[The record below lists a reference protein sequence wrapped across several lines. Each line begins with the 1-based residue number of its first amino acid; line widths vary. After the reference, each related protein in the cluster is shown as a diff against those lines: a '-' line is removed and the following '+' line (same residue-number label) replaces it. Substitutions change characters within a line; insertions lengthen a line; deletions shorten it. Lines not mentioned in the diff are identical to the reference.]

1 MKKIWKYIVGFFS
14 FVGGIL
20 TLFLL
25 SSNKNKKV
33 KELKGKIKDN
43 EKKVK
48 EVNSKIKLA
57 EKQSEEIKKSLKSK
71 KEALKEIEKQKKT
84 FGVERTG
91 ADEASDF
98 LKKYSK
104 GKK

>member
-48 EVNSKIKLA
+48 EVDSKIKST
-57 EKQSEEIKKSLKSK
+57 EKQSEEIKKSLESK
-71 KEALKEIEKQKKT
+71 KEALKEIESKKYKKKD
-84 FGVERTG
+84 VSSK
-91 ADEASDF
+91 DASDF
-98 LKKYSK
+98 LKNYK

>member
-1 MKKIWKYIVGFFS
+1 MKKLWKYIVGFFS

-48 EVNSKIKLA
+48 EVDSKIKST
-57 EKQSEEIKKSLKSK
+57 EKQSKEIKKSLKGKKEDLKKIESK
-71 KEALKEIEKQKKT
+71 KYKKKD
-84 FGVERTG
+84 VSSE
-91 ADEASDF
+91 DASDF
-98 LKKYSK
+98 LKNYSK
-104 GKK
+104 KKK

>member
-1 MKKIWKYIVGFFS
+1 MKKVWKYIVGFFS

-48 EVNSKIKLA
+48 DVDSKIRA
-57 EKQSEEIKKSLKSK
+57 TEKESDAIRKSLESK
-71 KEALKEIEKQKKT
+71 KEAHKEIEKSKYKKKD
-84 FGVERTG
+84 VSSK
-91 ADEASDF
+91 DASNF
-98 LKKYSK
+98 LKNYK

>member
-1 MKKIWKYIVGFFS
+1 MKKVWKYIVGFFS

-48 EVNSKIKLA
+48 DVDSKIRA
-57 EKQSEEIKKSLKSK
+57 TEKESDAIRKSLESK
-71 KEALKEIEKQKKT
+71 KEALKEIEKSKYKKKD
-84 FGVERTG
+84 VSSK
-91 ADEASDF
+91 DASNF
-98 LKKYSK
+98 IKNYK

>member
-1 MKKIWKYIVGFFS
+1 MKKLWKYIVGFFS

-33 KELKGKIKDN
+33 KEIKKKIN
-43 EKKVK
+43 SSKKTVTK
-48 EVNSKIKLA
+48 AK
-57 EKQSEEIKKSLKSK
+57 KQKNALKKSLNSK
-71 KEALKEIEKQKKT
+71 KKALKEIEKSKYKKKDV
-84 FGVERTG
+84 GVKEA
-91 ADEASDF
+91 ADY

-104 GKK
+104 KGK